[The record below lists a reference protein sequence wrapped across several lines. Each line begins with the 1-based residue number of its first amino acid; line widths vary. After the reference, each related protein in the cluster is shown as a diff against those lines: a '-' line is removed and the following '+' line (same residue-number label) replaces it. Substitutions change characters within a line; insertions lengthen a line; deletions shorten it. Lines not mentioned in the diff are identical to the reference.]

1 MKQTYFPH
9 DSNAR
14 NDIKIIKV
22 RQKLGFEGYGIYFA
36 VLEILFSE
44 KNYLCIDE
52 YETLAFALNCDLV
65 KLKAV
70 IEDFDLFII
79 KDKCFYSRRLNDTLG
94 TIYQKS
100 EKARENALKRWNK
113 ANVEPLQSH
122 GNAIKVNESKEDKI
136 KVNKIKQ
143 EKNISNFKNEIDKL
157 TDFDK
162 KDQEEFF
169 LYWSELNK
177 SNTKMRWEL
186 ERTWSLKRRLQRWC
200 NNGFSKSS
208 KDKFPDYWDKEFSR
222 RLDDEK
228 KRAEYYKHLKSKGWE
243 TKYSPSAGMVWSKKK

>member
-52 YETLAFALNCDLV
+52 YETLSFALNCDPE
-65 KLKAV
+65 KLRAV

-79 KDKCFYSRRLNDTLG
+79 KDNCFYSKRLNDTLG

-113 ANVEPLQSH
+113 ANAEPLHNNS
-122 GNAIKVNESKEDKI
+122 NAIKLNKSKE
-136 KVNKIKQ
+136 NKTTLNKRI
-143 EKNISNFKNEIDKL
+143 NNFKNEIDKL
-157 TDFDK
+157 DFDK
-162 KDQEEFF
+162 KDQENFF

-177 SNTKMRWEL
+177 SGTKMRFEL
-186 ERTWSLKRRLQRWC
+186 ERTWDLKRRLTRWT
-200 NNGFSKSS
+200 NSEFNKSK
-208 KDKFPDYWDKEFSR
+208 
-222 RLDDEK
+222 EK
-228 KRAEYYKHLKSKGWE
+228 KYKDHYDAFYMKNLAPQEQIEYTKHLKSLGWE
-243 TKYSPSAGMVWSKKK
+243 STYSPNAGQVWKLKK

>member
-52 YETLAFALNCDLV
+52 YETLSFALNCDPE
-65 KLKAV
+65 KLRAV

-79 KDKCFYSRRLNDTLG
+79 KDKCFYSKRLNDTLG

-113 ANVEPLQSH
+113 ANAEPLHTDS
-122 GNAIKVNESKEDKI
+122 NAIKLNKSKEDKI
-136 KVNKIKQ
+136 KENKIKQ
-143 EKNISNFKNEIDKL
+143 DNNISNFKNEIDKL
-157 TDFDK
+157 KDFDK
-162 KDQEEFF
+162 KDKEDFF

-177 SNTKMRWEL
+177 SKTKMRFQL
-186 ERTWSLKRRLQRWC
+186 ERTWNLKRRLQRWC
-200 NNGFSKSS
+200 NNGFNKKSKSG
-208 KDKFPDYWDKEFSR
+208 FPDEYSATYSR
-222 RLDDEK
+222 NLDEGT
-228 KRAEYYKHLKSKGWE
+228 RQEYFKHLINCGWE
-243 TKYSPSAGMVWSKKK
+243 SVYSPTAGSSWRRKK